1 MNFLS
6 KYKTRRELANEIS
19 KAVQTYMPPKKKD
32 SYRKTKTTLTIL
44 CGIIA
49 GDVAGSVYEGRF
61 IPDADVRET
70 VDLLGDKHH
79 FTDDSVMAIAVA
91 LAAAECRGKT
101 IKKNI
106 KKNNFAAY
114 MKSFAKQ
121 YPDVGYG
128 ANFYDWAVR
137 DIEDPGYKS
146 WGNGSA
152 TRAGAIGS
160 IFDKPKDVIAYAVLS
175 AWPTH
180 SHELGIKGAV
190 VTAVCVWMALHG
202 YTKEEIVDYA
212 KVYYLPDPEDVN
224 RVHAGMELSLLENEI
239 SGMYT
244 NSVACEVA
252 VPEAIINFAYSH
264 DFESCVRNC
273 LRYASDADTVMA
285 ISGGIAAAYYNEPNI
300 RGIKVESIAEGFLT
314 ADLREKIGL
323 KRGK

>member
-1 MNFLS
+1 MNFS
-6 KYKTRRELANEIS
+6 AKYKTRRELANEIS

-32 SYRKTKTTLTIL
+32 SYSKNKTTLTIL

-49 GDVAGSVYEGRF
+49 GDVAGSVYEERF
-61 IPDADVRET
+61 IPDADVRKT

-91 LAAAECRGKT
+91 LAAAECRGKM

-128 ANFYDWAVR
+128 ASFYNWAVR
-137 DIEDPGYKS
+137 DIEDPKYKS

-152 TRAGAIGS
+152 MRAGAIGS
-160 IFDKPKDVIAYAVLS
+160 IFDKPEDVIAYAVLS
-175 AWPTH
+175 AWSTH

-212 KVYYLPDPEDVN
+212 KVFYPPDPEDTN
-224 RVHAGMELSLLENEI
+224 HIHAGMELSLLENKI

-264 DFESCVRNC
+264 DFESCMRNC
-273 LRYASDADTVMA
+273 LGYASDADTVMA
-285 ISGGIAAAYYNEPNI
+285 ISGGITAAYYDSPNI
-300 RGIKVESIAEGFLT
+300 KGVRVEDIAERFLTEDLWNNIKV
-314 ADLREKIGL
+314 GL
-323 KRGK
+323 